1 MLLARWWT
9 FILVLKISPRK
20 AYIEAALPSRVSAGL
35 LSSAAERPLSALGA
49 VAYRV
54 VQRGEAGRVTEAD
67 SEPAHVE
74 VRGVSLAFGRRRVFD
89 ELNCSFARGRIS
101 VLMGGSGTGKSTLLR
116 MVGGL
121 QTPDS
126 GSIRVAGQEVE
137 GLAEAGQKGARLGM
151 LFQNGALLD
160 SMSVFDNV
168 ALPLRE
174 HTKLVPGEI
183 ADRVHD
189 RLAAVGLADI
199 DDLLPGELSGG
210 MLRRAALARA
220 IVMEPEILLCDE
232 PFSGLDPP
240 NVSRIEALL
249 THLNRDHGLTLVVTS
264 HHMATSLR
272 LAHRIFLLRGNACVE
287 GAPAELASS
296 RDSAIREFLG
306 KDGDEYLAH
315 HQPEFEAADS

>member
-1 MLLARWWT
+1 
-9 FILVLKISPRK
+9 
-20 AYIEAALPSRVSAGL
+20 
-35 LSSAAERPLSALGA
+35 
-49 VAYRV
+49 
-54 VQRGEAGRVTEAD
+54 
-67 SEPAHVE
+67 VE
-74 VRGVSLAFGRRRVFD
+74 VRGVALSFGRRRVFD
-89 ELNCSFARGRIS
+89 ELSCAFARGRIS
-101 VLMGGSGTGKSTLLR
+101 VLMGGSGTGKTTLLR

-121 QTPDS
+121 QAPDA
-126 GSIRVAGQEVE
+126 GSVRVAGQEIV
-137 GLAEAGQKGARLGM
+137 GLGEARLRSARGRLGM

-174 HTKLVPGEI
+174 HTTLGQAEI
-183 ADRVHD
+183 EERVHD
-189 RLAAVGLADI
+189 RLAAVGLSDV
-199 DDLLPGELSGG
+199 DDLLPGALSGG

-220 IVMEPEILLCDE
+220 IAMEPEILLCDE

-249 THLNRDHGLTLVVTS
+249 THLNRDHGLTLIVTS

-272 LAHRIFLLRGNACVE
+272 LAHRIFLLRNGTCVE
-287 GAPAELASS
+287 GAPAELAVS

-315 HQPEFEAADS
+315 HKPGFAGADA

>member
-1 MLLARWWT
+1 MPRAGHPGASIDGMGR
-9 FILVLKISPRK
+9 FEEVL
-20 AYIEAALPSRVSAGL
+20 GH
-35 LSSAAERPLSALGA
+35 
-49 VAYRV
+49 
-54 VQRGEAGRVTEAD
+54 VTEA
-67 SEPAHVE
+67 EAEFGHVE
-74 VRGVSLAFGRRRVFD
+74 VRGVALAFGQRRVFEGLD
-89 ELNCSFARGRIS
+89 CDFARGRIS

-116 MVGGL
+116 MIGGL
-121 QTPDS
+121 QRPDA
-126 GSIRVAGQEVE
+126 GSVRVAGDVIETSDE
-137 GLAEAGQKGARLGM
+137 AGLAKVRNRLGM

-174 HTKLVPGEI
+174 HTGQTESEI

-189 RLAAVGLADI
+189 RLAAVGLLDV

-220 IVMEPEILLCDE
+220 IVTEPEILLCDE

-249 THLNRDHGLTLVVTS
+249 THLNRDRGLTLIVTS

-272 LAHRIFLLRGNACVE
+272 MAHRILLLRNGGCVE
-287 GAPAELASS
+287 GSPAELASS

-306 KDGDEYLAH
+306 KDGAEHLSRCGS
-315 HQPEFEAADS
+315 EAQGAKG

>member
-1 MLLARWWT
+1 M
-9 FILVLKISPRK
+9 
-20 AYIEAALPSRVSAGL
+20 
-35 LSSAAERPLSALGA
+35 
-49 VAYRV
+49 
-54 VQRGEAGRVTEAD
+54 TETD

-89 ELNCSFARGRIS
+89 ELSCGFARGRIS

-121 QTPDS
+121 QAPDA
-126 GSIRVAGQEVE
+126 GSIRVAGQEIV
-137 GLAEAGQKGARLGM
+137 GLGEAGQRQARARLGM

-174 HTKLVPGEI
+174 HSQLASAEI
-183 ADRVHD
+183 AERVHD

-315 HQPEFEAADS
+315 HQPEFEAEDS

>member
-1 MLLARWWT
+1 M
-9 FILVLKISPRK
+9 
-20 AYIEAALPSRVSAGL
+20 
-35 LSSAAERPLSALGA
+35 
-49 VAYRV
+49 
-54 VQRGEAGRVTEAD
+54 TEAD
-67 SEPAHVE
+67 PEPGHVE
-74 VRGVSLAFGRRRVFD
+74 IRGVALAFGRRRVFESLD
-89 ELNCSFARGRIS
+89 CSFVRGRIS

-116 MVGGL
+116 MIGGL
-121 QTPDS
+121 QRPDE
-126 GSIRVAGQEVE
+126 GSIHVAGEEIVGLGE
-137 GLAEAGQKGARLGM
+137 IGLARVRDRLGM

-174 HTKLVPGEI
+174 HTGLPAAEI
-183 ADRVHD
+183 AERVHD
-189 RLAAVGLADI
+189 RLAAVGLSDI

-240 NVSRIEALL
+240 NVSRVEALL
-249 THLNRDHGLTLVVTS
+249 SHLNRDRGLTVIVTS

-272 LAHRIFLLRGNACVE
+272 MAHRILLLRNGGCVE
-287 GAPAELASS
+287 GSPAQLASS

-306 KDGDEYLAH
+306 KDGAEYLAH
-315 HQPEFEAADS
+315 HGHEFQGADG